1 MTCWQE
7 SRLIAFLPRIING
20 APELARFKPRLYY
33 IVFIVFD
40 VISLVFQSIGGGMS
54 TETQGSSQ
62 TGVNIALF
70 GLSFQVFCLAA
81 FIVLALDYTWR
92 YRKAASRDGT
102 VRNTRFQLFA
112 MFLSFATLCVFT
124 RCVYRI
130 AELSEGYSGHLIHN
144 EGLFI
149 GLEGV

>member
-1 MTCWQE
+1 M
-7 SRLIAFLPRIING
+7 
-20 APELARFKPRLYY
+20 LYY
-33 IVFIVFD
+33 LLFIICD

-54 TETQGSSQ
+54 TNSEGSSQ

-70 GLSFQVFCLAA
+70 GLSFQVFTLLVFITLSLDYAARYLRAAKTGSVGRVVDGRFKVFVACLA
-81 FIVLALDYTWR
+81 L
-92 YRKAASRDGT
+92 
-102 VRNTRFQLFA
+102 
-112 MFLSFATLCVFT
+112 ATLLVFT

-130 AELSEGYSGHLIHN
+130 AELSEGYSGPLLRD